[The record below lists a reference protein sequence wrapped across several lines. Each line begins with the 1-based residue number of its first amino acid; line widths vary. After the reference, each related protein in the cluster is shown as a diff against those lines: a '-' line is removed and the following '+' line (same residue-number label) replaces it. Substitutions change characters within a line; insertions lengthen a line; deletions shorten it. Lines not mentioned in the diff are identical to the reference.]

1 MGVFTNKDGER
12 GDTSEIVK
20 VGTTTFLIYL
30 LVKVATSGFIE
41 IIARFISHIK
51 SDAIRAGFPP
61 RNERRQQ

>member
-1 MGVFTNKDGER
+1 MGVFINKDREW

-30 LVKVATSGFIE
+30 LVKVASSFIE

>member
-1 MGVFTNKDGER
+1 MGVFTNKDRER

-20 VGTTTFLIYL
+20 VGTTSLLIYL
-30 LVKVATSGFIE
+30 LVEVASGFIE

>member
-1 MGVFTNKDGER
+1 MGVFTNKDRER

-30 LVKVATSGFIE
+30 LVKVASGFIE